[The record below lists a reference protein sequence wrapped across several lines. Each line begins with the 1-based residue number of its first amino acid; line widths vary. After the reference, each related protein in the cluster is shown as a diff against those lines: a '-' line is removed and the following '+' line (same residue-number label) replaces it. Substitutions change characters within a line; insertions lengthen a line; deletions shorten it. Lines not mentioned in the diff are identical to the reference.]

1 MFPDYVFLMTM
12 GLQAKN
18 TLQLNGLDGK
28 EFAAAIRDLL
38 EKGRGKHRN
47 IIQMG
52 NSNCWKTFLLKHLT
66 KIYPCFTSPT
76 SGKFNWVGSEMS
88 ECVILNDFRWSD
100 KIIPWGDFLNLLKG
114 ELIQVSVPKTR
125 YA

>member
-1 MFPDYVFLMTM
+1 MTM
-12 GLQAKN
+12 VLQAKN

-52 NSNCWKTFLLKHLT
+52 NSNCRKTFLLKHLT
-66 KIYPCFTSPT
+66 KIHPCFTSST

-100 KIIPWGDFLNLLKG
+100 KLIPWGDFLNLLKG
-114 ELIQVSVPKTR
+114 KPIQVSVPKTR